1 LKGVDFI
8 ALSPD
13 GKLWLIEVKN
23 YRPRI
28 SDRNGQEYRANRKS
42 PSLLAYDIAAKF
54 KDSKRLIRI
63 VDTYLRRHWWRRFQ
77 LWWYAWLRKPDVNS
91 NYWFWSEAR
100 RRCKDENKAVFVLWM
115 EIPERKTD
123 YDDEVEALLLE
134 RMPAGEQV
142 IVTEGNRDNGLPF
155 GIVDSG

>member
-1 LKGVDFI
+1 VDFI

-28 SDRNGQEYRANRKS
+28 SDRNGKEYRAKRKR
-42 PSLLAYDIAAKF
+42 PVLLVDDIVTKF
-54 KDSKRLIRI
+54 SDSKRLIRI

-77 LWWYAWLRKPDVNS
+77 LRWYAWRRNPDVNS

-100 RRCKDENKAVFVLWM
+100 RRSEDKRNVALVLWM
-115 EIPERKTD
+115 ETPERKTG
-123 YDDEVEALLLE
+123 YDDEVETLLRE
-134 RMPAGEQV
+134 RMPIGEQV
-142 IVTEGNRDNGLPF
+142 IVAEGDRLNELPF
-155 GIVDSG
+155 GLVGSK